1 MPVNDTSVQSVCQ
14 LMTQVY
20 KVYAS

>member
-1 MPVNDTSVQSVCQ
+1 MPVNDTSVQSVGQ

-20 KVYAS
+20 KVYDS

>member
-1 MPVNDTSVQSVCQ
+1 MTVNDTSVQSVCQ

-20 KVYAS
+20 KVYDS

>member
-1 MPVNDTSVQSVCQ
+1 MTVNDTSVQSVCQ

-20 KVYAS
+20 KAYVS